1 MTPIQH
7 IDNPAAL
14 AILSSAGIP
23 VLEAAILA
31 NPPSSLQSY
40 DVTNPLTPD
49 KGYSVTREEMAALTL
64 LKSSG
69 VHVLEAAQVACA
81 ALKAGGARL
90 RQKGDLSVY
99 SEIRASEATALRAL
113 KRSKKIIALGQEALR
128 QQERT
133 VAFEKAVAA
142 ALEARKDRRT
152 RTVYD
157 FRYFTRRFMLRCKG
171 LAKRRV
177 RAITPQECAEYIET
191 AFDTPRQRQKAR
203 LILSGVFGSAVKRG
217 WCDANPV
224 ARVEAPRIVEQQVP
238 ILTPKEIEQI
248 TTTAE
253 TYQGGSC
260 AAAVGMMLYAGIRP
274 HEVARLTWEQVDL
287 QAQAIYILPR
297 HSKTGGAR
305 RVTIHRP
312 LQRILRQHIQPDTA
326 TICPANW
333 LRHWRK
339 LRHAAGW
346 GSDRKWPQDALRHT
360 FASYH
365 LSHFRSYVEL
375 QLEIGHRDATLL
387 RTRYVDQRPVVNA
400 RGFWEYREQLAA

>member
-1 MTPIQH
+1 MTPTQPT
-7 IDNPAAL
+7 DNQATL
-14 AILSSAGIP
+14 AILNATGVP

-31 NPPSSLQSY
+31 NPPSPLQ
-40 DVTNPLTPD
+40 
-49 KGYSVTREEMAALTL
+49 GYGVTREEVAALTL

-69 VHVLEAAQVACA
+69 VPVLEAAQVACA
-81 ALKAGGARL
+81 AIKAGRGRVRRAMKCLAAGA
-90 RQKGDLSVY
+90 
-99 SEIRASEATALRAL
+99 
-113 KRSKKIIALGQEALR
+113 EALR

-133 VAFEKAVAA
+133 VSFEQAVTA
-142 ALEARKDRRT
+142 ALEARKDRRI
-152 RTVYD
+152 RTIYD

-177 RAITPQECAEYIET
+177 RAITPQECAEYIEQ

-203 LILSGVFGSAVKRG
+203 LMLSGVFSTAAKRG
-217 WCDANPV
+217 WCDENPV
-224 ARVEAPRIVEQQVP
+224 ARVEAPRVVEQPVP
-238 ILTPKEIEQI
+238 ILTPQEIEQI

-253 TYQGGSC
+253 SYQGGSC

-274 HEVARLTWEQVDL
+274 HEEARLTWAQVDL
-287 QAQAIYILPR
+287 QARAIYIQPQ

-305 RVTIHRP
+305 RVTIHKP
-312 LQRILRQHIQPDTA
+312 LQRILRKHKQPDTA

-333 LRHWRK
+333 QRHWRR

-365 LSHFRSYVEL
+365 LSHFRSYAEL
-375 QLEIGHRDATLL
+375 QVEIGHRDATLL

-400 RGFWEYREQLAA
+400 GAFWEMQGKLAA